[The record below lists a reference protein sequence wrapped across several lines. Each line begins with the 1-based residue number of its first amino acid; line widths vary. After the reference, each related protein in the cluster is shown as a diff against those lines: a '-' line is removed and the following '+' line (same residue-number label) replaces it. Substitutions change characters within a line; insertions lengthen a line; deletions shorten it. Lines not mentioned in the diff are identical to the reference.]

1 MREGEAIVAAAESGA
16 LPLAPP
22 AAPEID
28 PAEAAVL
35 FAAGYNAANIADTN
49 PEERAEEVRE
59 AREQG
64 VEPIDETEAAR
75 RMAEHALLMSDLR
88 TLRWRPNASASSMQ
102 QPAERRV

>member
-1 MREGEAIVAAAESGA
+1 MREGEAIVAAAESA

-35 FAAGYNAANIADTN
+35 FAAGYDAENIADTN
-49 PEERAEEVRE
+49 PEERAEQVRE

-75 RMAEHALLMSDLR
+75 RTAEHALLMSDLR
-88 TLRWRPNASASSMQ
+88 TLRSWPNASASSMQ
-102 QPAERRV
+102 QPAERRM